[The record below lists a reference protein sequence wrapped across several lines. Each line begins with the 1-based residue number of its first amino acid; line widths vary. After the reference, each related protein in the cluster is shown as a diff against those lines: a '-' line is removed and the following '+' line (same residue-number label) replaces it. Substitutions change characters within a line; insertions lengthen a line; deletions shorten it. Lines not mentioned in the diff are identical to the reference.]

1 MSNVHLE
8 LPGSDRALLRQAV
21 HAVEQQISALPGH
34 STLDAYRAASGDL
47 AASWAA
53 LCKLLAL
60 GEAAPLRE
68 CPHCHHLGMSTATLC
83 GYCWAKLPLL
93 SAVASDAKPASA
105 KTASAL
111 S

>member
-8 LPGSDRALLRQAV
+8 LPGSERALLRQAV

-34 STLDAYRAASGDL
+34 TTVDAYRAATTDL

-53 LCKLLAL
+53 LCKMLAL

-68 CPHCHHLGMSTATLC
+68 CPRCHHLGMSIATLC
-83 GYCWAKLPLL
+83 GRCWLRLPRLTTETG
-93 SAVASDAKPASA
+93 DPKPASSQ
-105 KTASAL
+105 TAGEPS
-111 S
+111 